1 MNAGVIIFI
10 LLLVLAFLG
19 LPIYLSIGI
28 ATMVAMVHAGFPL
41 EAVAQ
46 KTFPKLLSSLNEMQL
61 SKYIIN
67 NTIGYFFKFLRGFY
81 F

>member
-1 MNAGVIIFI
+1 MNAGVIIFV

-28 ATMVAMVHAGFPL
+28 ATMVAMLHAGFPL

-46 KTFPKLLSSLNEMQL
+46 NLPRYEFVLPAVHSPVHSGGQYYGTGHHSE
-61 SKYIIN
+61 
-67 NTIGYFFKFLRGFY
+67 TD
-81 F
+81 

>member
-1 MNAGVIIFI
+1 MNAGVIIFV

-28 ATMVAMVHAGFPL
+28 QALVAMLHAGFPL

-46 KTFPKLLSSLNEMQL
+46 KTLPRYEFVLPAVHSPVHSGGQYYGTGHHSE
-61 SKYIIN
+61 
-67 NTIGYFFKFLRGFY
+67 TD
-81 F
+81 

>member
-1 MNAGVIIFI
+1 MNAGVIIFV

-28 ATMVAMVHAGFPL
+28 ATMVAMLHAGFPL

-46 KTFPKLLSSLNEMQL
+46 KTFLGIRPPCCAFPCSFWRAILWHRASLRN
-61 SKYIIN
+61 
-67 NTIGYFFKFLRGFY
+67 
-81 F
+81 